1 MLFGT
6 REKFG
11 IEAHYLETRGK
22 FKYARLRFWVDAQP
36 VGDWDDTS
44 DLAASA
50 RWGRAFLK
58 ESFRRTRPD
67 LDQSDA
73 RDVFNLLYGRYV
85 DPRSDWPGNW
95 DRSPYL
101 LNEVGDSSV
110 QDRATLLVVRRGN
123 GWDRMVLDDHQGEG
137 LKEIELEPG
146 LCDEA
151 VAAYCSWV
159 EQLPMPM

>member
-1 MLFGT
+1 
-6 REKFG
+6 
-11 IEAHYLETRGK
+11 
-22 FKYARLRFWVDAQP
+22 
-36 VGDWDDTS
+36 
-44 DLAASA
+44 
-50 RWGRAFLK
+50 
-58 ESFRRTRPD
+58 
-67 LDQSDA
+67 
-73 RDVFNLLYGRYV
+73 
-85 DPRSDWPGNW
+85 W